1 MTISL
6 RKLFPLARNEDGS
19 VVIETAFVV
28 PVLVIMALGGFEA
41 SRIVSRHNELQ
52 IAVAEAAAVVLANVP
67 EDQSEFD
74 QIETIIETSTG
85 LPSGKVVLTKKY
97 RCNADASLV
106 DTVADCAT
114 GAVISEIVQINIW
127 DQYQPIWTEFG
138 IGETV
143 SYNIRRRVQI
153 S

>member
-1 MTISL
+1 MTRPL
-6 RKLFPLARNEDGS
+6 HRLFGIGRDEKGS

-28 PVLVIMALGGFEA
+28 PILVIMALGGFEA
-41 SRIVSRHNELQ
+41 SRIISRHSELQ
-52 IAVAEAAAVVLANVP
+52 GAVAEAAAVVLANTP
-67 EDQSEFD
+67 EEQSEYD
-74 QIETIIETSTG
+74 QIELIIENSTG

-97 RCNADASLV
+97 RCNSDASLV
-106 DTVADCAT
+106 DDITNCAT

-127 DQYQPIWTEFG
+127 DQYEPIWTTFG
-138 IGETV
+138 IGKTV